1 MTLLIN
7 SEFYKAKY
15 LTRQGKME
23 KFIIEENMR
32 YKTIRLVQKSYIIS
46 KFYMNS
52 IPFIIVVDKQCFF
65 FNF

>member
-1 MTLLIN
+1 
-7 SEFYKAKY
+7 
-15 LTRQGKME
+15 ME